1 MTSRGPGG
9 DGSKFSI
16 ESGPPVSVN
25 TAARMGLLLDRIDK
39 REPTAACQARATG
52 PSAATGDIGGDPARR
67 CGRRS
72 RRSVSCAAVP
82 ELRAIPRKHL
92 AIITCM
98 DARIDPQRSL
108 GLELGDA
115 HVLRNAG
122 AVVSDDML
130 RSLVL
135 SQRLLETRSV
145 AVMAHTECGLRDVHD
160 DELARQLERE
170 TGSAPPFAFG
180 SFHDLDEH

>member
-1 MTSRGPGG
+1 
-9 DGSKFSI
+9 
-16 ESGPPVSVN
+16 
-25 TAARMGLLLDRIDK
+25 
-39 REPTAACQARATG
+39 
-52 PSAATGDIGGDPARR
+52 
-67 CGRRS
+67 
-72 RRSVSCAAVP
+72 VP

-98 DARIDPQRSL
+98 DARIDPQRAL

-135 SQRLLETRSV
+135 SQRLLQTRSV
-145 AVMAHTECGLRDVHD
+145 AVMAHTECGLRDIHD
-160 DELARQLERE
+160 DELARQLEEE
-170 TGSAPPFAFG
+170 TGSAPPFAFRG
-180 SFHDLDEH
+180 FHDLDEHVRREVERVRACPWLPHVDDVRGCVLDVSDGTVRTVV

>member
-1 MTSRGPGG
+1 
-9 DGSKFSI
+9 
-16 ESGPPVSVN
+16 
-25 TAARMGLLLDRIDK
+25 
-39 REPTAACQARATG
+39 
-52 PSAATGDIGGDPARR
+52 
-67 CGRRS
+67 
-72 RRSVSCAAVP
+72 VP

-98 DARIDPQRSL
+98 DARIDPQRAL

-135 SQRLLETRSV
+135 SQRLLATRSV
-145 AVMAHTECGLRDVHD
+145 AVMAHTECGLRGIHD
-160 DELARQLERE
+160 DELARQLEAE

-180 SFHDLDEH
+180 AFHDLDEHVRREVERVRACPWLAHADDVRGYVLDVSDGTVRTVV